1 MAIERGPVAG
11 GSVPGVQL
19 GNVESSQDDGRIT
32 ALSPLAGFSIS
43 VCRWIETWGIRKG
56 KPAGHAP
63 DGSWYARSLATPS
76 STFESMYCTTRS
88 PLSDPETVPLQQSGN
103 STIMTTPSNGS
114 PNVL

>member
-1 MAIERGPVAG
+1 A
-11 GSVPGVQL
+11 
-19 GNVESSQDDGRIT
+19 
-32 ALSPLAGFSIS
+32 IS

-76 STFESMYCTTRS
+76 STFASMYCMTRS

-114 PNVL
+114 PNVLHEYGQVELGVTTPLLSPAPQV